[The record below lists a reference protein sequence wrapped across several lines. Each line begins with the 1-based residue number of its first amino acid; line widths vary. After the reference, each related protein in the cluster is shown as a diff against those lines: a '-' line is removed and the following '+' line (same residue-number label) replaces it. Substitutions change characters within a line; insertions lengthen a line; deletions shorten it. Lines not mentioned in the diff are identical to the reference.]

1 MGQLLVMPK
10 LGLTMTEGTIVEWFK
25 KEGEE
30 VKKGEKLF
38 AVETSKLTNEVEAP
52 ASGVLRKIIHKDGKL
67 AVLEPVG
74 ILAGA
79 DEDISDLLK
88 KAGSSGNLDTEKKV
102 EKMAAPPEK
111 PALSAAGGAGR
122 RGAHCPRDAAC
133 GAGHF
138 PPGGCGH
145 RRGPRHARRV
155 VPGE

>member
-79 DEDISDLLK
+79 DEDI
-88 KAGSSGNLDTEKKV
+88 
-102 EKMAAPPEK
+102 
-111 PALSAAGGAGR
+111 
-122 RGAHCPRDAAC
+122 
-133 GAGHF
+133 
-138 PPGGCGH
+138 
-145 RRGPRHARRV
+145 
-155 VPGE
+155 

>member
-30 VKKGEKLF
+30 VKKGEKIF

-67 AVLEPVG
+67 PVLEPVG

-79 DEDISDLLK
+79 EEDISELLA
-88 KAGSSGNLDTEKKV
+88 KAGSGGEKVEVENKEEKQEEEKK
-102 EKMAAPPEK
+102 EKEK
-111 PALSAAGGAGR
+111 STTSKRIKASPKAKRLAKELG
-122 RGAHCPRDAAC
+122 
-133 GAGHF
+133 
-138 PPGGCGH
+138 
-145 RRGPRHARRV
+145 V
-155 VPGE
+155 